1 MTEKVQTLLRDSA
14 AARWT
19 ALVLLASA
27 MFFGYI
33 FMDILS
39 PLQELLQTQRGWD
52 PTAYGHYAGSETFL
66 NVFVFFLIFAGIILD
81 KMGVRFTAILSGVV
95 MLCGAAINFYAVTE
109 AFIGSGAEAF
119 MNRFLNLPMAWWNI
133 TPFFDGMPAS
143 AKMSAIGF
151 MFFGCGVEMAGIT
164 VSRGIVKWF
173 KGKELALAMGVE
185 MAIARVGVAVVV
197 LGSPV
202 IASIT
207 PVSVSRPVGVAVLLL
222 LIGLIAFI
230 CYAFMDKKLDT
241 QMGMSD
247 EEKDDPFKISDLGKI
262 FSSKVFWLVALL
274 CVLYYSAIFPFQKYA
289 INMLQCNLG
298 YTAEQAGRVFFVF
311 PLGAAAITPLL
322 GNFLDRKGK
331 GASMLMLGAILMI
344 VCHLTFAFV
353 LPATQS
359 ALIAYLGIIL
369 LGISFSLVPA
379 ALWPSVPKLVDN
391 RLLGSAYAVIF
402 WIHNIGLY
410 AFPMIIGSVLKNSN
424 PGVDDPLKYNYEA
437 PMIVFASLGVLAL
450 ILGFW
455 LKMED
460 RRKHYGL
467 EEPNIKK

>member
-274 CVLYYSAIFPFQKYA
+274 CVLYYSIFPFQKYA

-402 WIHNIGLY
+402 WIQNIGLY